1 MRNIQVEIA
10 IIGASLG
17 GVQAARAA
25 CARGHRVYL
34 CEETD
39 WIGGQMTAQAVP
51 PDEHQW
57 IEEQGAPKSYL
68 DYRRAVRETYRA
80 MPDASE
86 ELKAQSVFCP
96 GQSWVSRVAHDPR
109 VALRLLMQS
118 LQPYLDSG
126 LLTLNLHTVCVDAQ
140 AEDDCVKQVVV
151 RSSETG
157 EETVITAQYFLDGTD
172 CGDLLPLTGA
182 EYVLGAESRSETG
195 EPDAPDKAD
204 SEDTQPITWVAALE
218 LTPERLPMEKPALY
232 DEFAAMGVAYAD
244 NKLLS
249 WYGPDAATGTKVR
262 FAMFNGELEEKP
274 LGLWNYRR
282 IQYPPFF
289 TTPKNEITLLNWP
302 QNDYTESGVI
312 DVPNR
317 EAKLERARQQ
327 TLSLAYWLWEQG
339 YNIRLCPEVT
349 GTPDGLAKAPYI
361 RESRRIKARRTICEQ
376 DVIRACQPEPVRFF
390 DSVGV
395 GHYNMDLH
403 QTIKTHSFF
412 FAPVTPFE
420 IPLGALIPVRM
431 KNLLPACKNIG
442 ATHLT
447 GGCYRLHPV
456 EWNIGESAGTLA
468 AYCVEQGVTPAE
480 VWENEKHLHAYQQV
494 LEDQGVQLH
503 WNL

>member
-1 MRNIQVEIA
+1 MRKIQAEIA
-10 IIGASLG
+10 VIGASLG

-25 CARGHRVYL
+25 CARGHQVYL

-57 IEEQGAPKSYL
+57 IEEQGATRSYL
-68 DYRRAVRETYRA
+68 DYRKTVRETYLA
-80 MPDASE
+80 MPDASDE
-86 ELKAQSVFCP
+86 MKAQQVLCP
-96 GQSWVSRVAHDPR
+96 GECWVSRVSHDPR
-109 VALRLLMQS
+109 IGLEILQKS
-118 LQPYLDSG
+118 LQPYLDNG
-126 LLTLNLHTVCVDAQ
+126 QLTLDYWTVCVDACT
-140 AEDDCVKQVVV
+140 EKDEVKSVTV
-151 RSSETG
+151 RNTQTG
-157 EETVITAQYFLDGTD
+157 EETLVTAQMYLDGTD
-172 CGDLLPLTGA
+172 CGDLLPLTGT
-182 EYVLGAESRSETG
+182 EYALGAESRAETG
-195 EPDAPDKAD
+195 EPDAAETAD
-204 SEDTQPITWVAALE
+204 SEDVQPITWVAALE
-218 LTPERLPMEKPALY
+218 MTPERITMEKPALY

-249 WYGPDAATGTKVR
+249 WYGPEAATGSKVR
-262 FAMFNGELEEKP
+262 FSMFGEP
-274 LGLWNYRR
+274 GALGLWTYRR

-289 TTPKNEITLLNWP
+289 TTPRNEISLLNWP

-327 TLSLAYWLWEQG
+327 TLALAYWLWEQG
-339 YNIRLCPEVT
+339 YNIRLCPEVM
-349 GTPDGLAKAPYI
+349 GTPDGLAKRPYI
-361 RESRRIKARRTICEQ
+361 RESRRIKAKHTIREQ
-376 DVIRACQPEPVRFF
+376 DVVKAYQPEPRRFH

-442 ATHLT
+442 TTHLT

-456 EWNIGESAGTLA
+456 EWNVGEASGTLA
-468 AYCVEQGVTPAE
+468 AYCLENGVKPVD
-480 VWENEKHLHAYQQV
+480 VWENEKYLQDYQQV
-494 LEDQGVQLH
+494 LEKQGVQLH
-503 WNL
+503 WKL